1 MTSRPTTAHP
11 RLRSL
16 SLLRWWAVAAVP
28 LAFLG
33 LFFVFPVGSVL
44 ARGLFEDTDAGAA
57 LAVLAEP
64 RTRSAIS
71 TTLALALTG
80 TLGSLALG
88 LPAAWALGRFA
99 WRGRTLARA
108 ALTTPF
114 VLPTIVVAAAF
125 SALFSRSGVLGSWGL
140 DQTPAAIVLA
150 LVFFNVSVVVRIVG
164 GAWEALPTGR
174 VLAARTLGAS
184 RARAF
189 VEVTMPSLA
198 PAIASAAAVVFL
210 FCTTSFALVLI
221 LGGSR
226 VNTIETEI
234 YIQVN
239 QFLDL
244 RAASVLALVQVVIVA
259 AALALSARAGR
270 ARGLTS
276 GVGRLRGPRSGERWM
291 MALALAPAVLLL
303 VAPVTALVERSLRV
317 RGGHGFAHY
326 AALFTTP
333 ERGVLPVA
341 VWQAAVNSLVTAAV
355 AMLIA
360 GAVALVVMSLIARR
374 SRRGALLEGIAMLP
388 LGVSSVVVGLGLLL
402 TLNRSVLGIDLRAS
416 WWLVPIAQAIVA
428 LPLMLRMLVPAARA
442 IEPRLR
448 DAAATLGAPPWR
460 VALHVDAA
468 LLRPTAA
475 ASLAFAFAIAL
486 GEFGATAFVA
496 RPDRP
501 TLTTAIARLLS
512 RPGPENVGMAFAASV
527 MLALIVA
534 SVMLISERW
543 RRYEGSGL

>member
-1 MTSRPTTAHP
+1 MTSRAATA
-11 RLRSL
+11 RTRRSAL

-28 LAFLG
+28 LVFLG
-33 LFFVFPVGSVL
+33 LFFLFPVGSVL
-44 ARGLFEDTDAGAA
+44 ARGLLEDADAGAT

-64 RTRSAIS
+64 RTRSAIA
-71 TTLALALTG
+71 TTLGLALAG

-99 WRGRTLARA
+99 WRGRTLMRA

-164 GAWEALPTGR
+164 GAWESLPPGR
-174 VLAARTLGAS
+174 ALAARTLGAS

-189 VEVTMPSLA
+189 AEVTLPSLA
-198 PAIASAAAVVFL
+198 PALASAAAVVFL

-259 AALALSARAGR
+259 AALAISARAGR

-276 GVGRLRGPRSGERWM
+276 SVGRLRTPRPLERWGVAS
-291 MALALAPAVLLL
+291 ALLPAVLLL
-303 VAPVTALVERSLRV
+303 LAPLTALVERSLRV
-317 RGGHGFAHY
+317 SGGHGFAHY

-341 VWQAAVNSLVTAAV
+341 VWQAAVNSLATATV

-360 GAVALVVMSLIARR
+360 GVIALFVMSLIARR

-402 TLNRSVLGIDLRAS
+402 TLNRSVLGVDLRAS

-543 RRYEGSGL
+543 RRFEGSGL